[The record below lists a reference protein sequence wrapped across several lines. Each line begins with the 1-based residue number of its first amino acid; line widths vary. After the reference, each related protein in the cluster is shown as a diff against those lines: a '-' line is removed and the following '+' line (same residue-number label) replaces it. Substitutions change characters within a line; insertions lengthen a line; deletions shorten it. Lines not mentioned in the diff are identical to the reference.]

1 VNWAEL
7 GRRYRRKRH
16 KSHEKKTALIC
27 RGSEEEPSVWPLPAK
42 KKLEVVV
49 VCTLECLLSLGVEG
63 YVERVGS
70 ADVEDALDC
79 SCSSDPG

>member
-1 VNWAEL
+1 MNWPSWADGTGERDTSL
-7 GRRYRRKRH
+7 T
-16 KSHEKKTALIC
+16 KKKALIC
-27 RGSEEEPSVWPLPAK
+27 RGSEEELSVWPLPAK

-49 VCTLECLLSLGVEG
+49 VYTLECLLSLGVEG